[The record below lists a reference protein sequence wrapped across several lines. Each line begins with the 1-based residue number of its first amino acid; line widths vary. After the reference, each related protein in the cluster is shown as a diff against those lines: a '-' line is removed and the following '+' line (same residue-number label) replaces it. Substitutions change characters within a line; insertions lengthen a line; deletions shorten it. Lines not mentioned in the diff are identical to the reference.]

1 MDNDQIQGNPSVQ
14 GGNPESAVPA
24 PEQAAPAPIYTAP
37 ANMIPET
44 PGATPLMVGVPRS
57 SIAQAAAEQAAR
69 DAVAAEQ
76 RKKIDPKILIGIIA
90 CIAVIIGS
98 VVVIAID
105 LMNPPKKGGKSTSG
119 SGSSSSSNAAKE
131 DELKKEVEPEVEM
144 QRIGSVEHGYISVP
158 KEWTRDVEAGGLTY
172 ASSDKTMS
180 VAMNSVA
187 LTATDTAKA
196 IADNALARAKIT
208 PTLSQPQMTI
218 EKHGTISMYKVYS
231 YNTQTKMW
239 SFEFL
244 FDGEDQRVHSII
256 VYATDNTSDL
266 LNTIP
271 SSWSVNQN
279 LESTSTTEK

>member
-37 ANMIPET
+37 VNMIPET

-98 VVVIAID
+98 IVVIAID
-105 LMNPPKKGGKSTSG
+105 LMNPPKKGGKS
-119 SGSSSSSNAAKE
+119 SSSSSSSANSN
-131 DELKKEVEPEVEM
+131 DKKEEEKKSSDEQEVEM

-180 VAMNSVA
+180 VLMNSVA

-196 IADNALARAKIT
+196 IANNALARANNT
-208 PTLSQPQMTI
+208 PTLSQPQMTT

-231 YNTQTKMW
+231 YDTQTKKW

-256 VYATDNTSDL
+256 IYATDNTSDL

-271 SSWSVNQN
+271 NSWSLNQN
-279 LESTSTTEK
+279 LKSTSTTEK